1 MERGTNVTHKAA
13 RAVPMILLTCTA
25 LLAGGGCATSA
36 HPVVTASP
44 AVSSLTPTPA
54 PTPTATPSVQSLR
67 AAEVASEA
75 YTVERPTLK
84 PTPKPK
90 PSPTARKT
98 TAKPPS
104 AKVDPRCL
112 TGARVMCADK
122 SKGVL
127 YYVKDGEIVRT
138 FAARFG
144 RTGYATAEGQ
154 FSVTRKVKDEIS
166 RQYNDAPMPYS
177 MYFYGGQAVHYSG
190 DFAANTNPQGSHG
203 CVNIKDRAG
212 IAAVYGEVQV
222 GDKVVVFRS
231 SQLS

>member
-1 MERGTNVTHKAA
+1 MTLKAA
-13 RAVPMILLTCTA
+13 RAVPGILLTCAA
-25 LLAGGGCATSA
+25 LLASGGCATSA
-36 HPVVTASP
+36 QPVVTASP
-44 AVSSLTPTPA
+44 VASSATPSPD
-54 PTPTATPSVQSLR
+54 PTQTQTATPSVQSLR
-67 AAEVASEA
+67 AAEVASA
-75 YTVERPTLK
+75 TYAAERPTLK

-90 PSPTARKT
+90 PTPTKAVT
-98 TAKPPS
+98 QSS
-104 AKVDPRCL
+104 AKLDPRCL

-127 YYVKDGEIVRT
+127 YYVKNGEVVRT

-144 RTGYATAEGQ
+144 RTGYATVEGQ
-154 FSVTRKVKDEIS
+154 FSVTRKVKDEVS

-203 CVNIKDRAG
+203 CINVKDRAG

-222 GDKVVVFRS
+222 GDKVVIFRS
-231 SQLS
+231 SQLT

>member
-1 MERGTNVTHKAA
+1 MTHKAA

-25 LLAGGGCATSA
+25 LLAAAGCATSVQ
-36 HPVVTASP
+36 PVVTASP
-44 AVSSLTPTPA
+44 AVSSLTPSATP
-54 PTPTATPSVQSLR
+54 TQTATPSVQSLR

-75 YTVERPTLK
+75 YIAERPTLK
-84 PTPKPK
+84 PTPKP
-90 PSPTARKT
+90 SPTAKKSTAKT
-98 TAKPPS
+98 TS
-104 AKVDPRCL
+104 AKLDPRCL

-122 SKGVL
+122 SRGVL
-127 YYVKDGEIVRT
+127 YYLHDGEVVRT

-144 RTGYATAEGQ
+144 RSGYATAEGQ
-154 FSVTRKVKDEIS
+154 FSVTRKVKDDFS
-166 RQYNDAPMPYS
+166 RQYNNAPMPYS

-212 IAAVYGEVQV
+212 IAAVFGEVQV

-231 SQLS
+231 SQLA